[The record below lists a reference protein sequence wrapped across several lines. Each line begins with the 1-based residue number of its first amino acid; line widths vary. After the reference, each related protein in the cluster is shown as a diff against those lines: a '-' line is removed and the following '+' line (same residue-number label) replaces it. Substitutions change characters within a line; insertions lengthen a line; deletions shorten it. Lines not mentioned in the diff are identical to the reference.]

1 MRECRTR
8 PSLRAPT
15 AESERARMQIV
26 VKVPMAGK
34 TFEID
39 IDSDDTIKSIKELIE
54 DRERMPP
61 KSGRLIF
68 DGKLMDITKSAQD
81 YNLEGGSEIILMD
94 RPTYSSLVAMCIPA
108 EGLHPLGPLATN
120 TAGDAAGDS
129 PAATAAAATASR
141 SPPSFWRPRK
151 G

>member
-1 MRECRTR
+1 
-8 PSLRAPT
+8 
-15 AESERARMQIV
+15 MQIV

-54 DRERMPP
+54 DRERMRP
-61 KSGRLIF
+61 KSGRLIH

-108 EGLHPLGPLATN
+108 EGLHPLGPLVATN
-120 TAGDAAGDS
+120 TASDP
-129 PAATAAAATASR
+129 PAATAADAAVSV

-151 G
+151 GKVDKIL

>member
-1 MRECRTR
+1 
-8 PSLRAPT
+8 
-15 AESERARMQIV
+15 MQIV

-39 IDSDDTIKSIKELIE
+39 IDSDDTIKSVKELIE

-61 KSGRLIF
+61 STARLIF

-108 EGLHPLGPLATN
+108 EGLHPLGPLVATN
-120 TAGDAAGDS
+120 TTGDAAGDPPDAAGDP
-129 PAATAAAATASR
+129 PAATAAAATV

>member
-1 MRECRTR
+1 
-8 PSLRAPT
+8 
-15 AESERARMQIV
+15 MQIV

-108 EGLHPLGPLATN
+108 EGLHPLGPLVATN
-120 TAGDAAGDS
+120 TQNTTGDAAGDP

>member
-1 MRECRTR
+1 
-8 PSLRAPT
+8 
-15 AESERARMQIV
+15 MQIV

-39 IDSDDTIKSIKELIE
+39 IDSDDTIKSIKEQVE
-54 DRERMPP
+54 ERERMPP

-108 EGLHPLGPLATN
+108 EGLHPLGSAR
-120 TAGDAAGDS
+120 GDEHGRRRRRRPHRRRPPSQSA
-129 PAATAAAATASR
+129 
-141 SPPSFWRPRK
+141 PPSFWRPRK

>member
-1 MRECRTR
+1 MSECRTR

-15 AESERARMQIV
+15 AESARARMQIV

-108 EGLHPLGPLATN
+108 EGLHPLGPLVATN
-120 TAGDAAGDS
+120 TTGDAAGDP
-129 PAATAAAATASR
+129 PAATAAATV

>member
-8 PSLRAPT
+8 PSPRAPT
-15 AESERARMQIV
+15 VESARARMQIV

-108 EGLHPLGPLATN
+108 EGLHPLGPLVATN
-120 TAGDAAGDS
+120 TASDP
-129 PAATAAAATASR
+129 PAPTAAATAVSV

>member
-1 MRECRTR
+1 
-8 PSLRAPT
+8 
-15 AESERARMQIV
+15 MQIV

-61 KSGRLIF
+61 KSGRLIH

-108 EGLHPLGPLATN
+108 EGLHPLGPLVATN
-120 TAGDAAGDS
+120 TASD
-129 PAATAAAATASR
+129 PPEPAAAAAAVSV